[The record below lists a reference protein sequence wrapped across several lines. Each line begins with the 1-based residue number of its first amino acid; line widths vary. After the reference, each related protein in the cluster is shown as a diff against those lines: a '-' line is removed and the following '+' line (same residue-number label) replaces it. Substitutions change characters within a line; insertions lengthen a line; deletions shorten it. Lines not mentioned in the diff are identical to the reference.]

1 MLIFILTYVTVV
13 FFLQVW
19 CLGNETRYH
28 INKTVDGSTF
38 SVVIPSL
45 VPGIRYSVEV
55 AASTGAGSGVKSEPQ
70 FIQLG
75 ECQCRPGW
83 KDLALYPV
91 SSFAFWYVVE
101 AASASCTDYGMCQ
114 QNYKNNIVSFILSV
128 YSITTKF
135 KLIQTNILNG
145 FSSKRL

>member
-1 MLIFILTYVTVV
+1 MVQEYK
-13 FFLQVW
+13 VW

-55 AASTGAGSGVKSEPQ
+55 AASTGAGAGVKSEPQ

-75 ECQCRPGW
+75 ECQCRSGL
-83 KDLALYPV
+83 KDISVYPL
-91 SSFAFWYVVE
+91 SCFSFWYIVE
-101 AASASCTDYGMCQ
+101 PTIAS
-114 QNYKNNIVSFILSV
+114 
-128 YSITTKF
+128 
-135 KLIQTNILNG
+135 
-145 FSSKRL
+145 

>member
-1 MLIFILTYVTVV
+1 MSFPFLLC
-13 FFLQVW
+13 FLQVW

-55 AASTGAGSGVKSEPQ
+55 AASTGAGPGVKSEPQ

-75 ECQCRPGW
+75 KSQHDLILVSLVLLCRFLFCLQTSHCC
-83 KDLALYPV
+83 K
-91 SSFAFWYVVE
+91 
-101 AASASCTDYGMCQ
+101 ASRS
-114 QNYKNNIVSFILSV
+114 
-128 YSITTKF
+128 
-135 KLIQTNILNG
+135 
-145 FSSKRL
+145 